1 MEKNMKSQQ
10 VKKGIERA
18 PHRSLFKA
26 MGYTDTE
33 IERPLIGVANAAN
46 TIIPGH
52 VHLNRIADA
61 VKAGIYMAGGTPIE
75 FGVIGVCDGI
85 AMNHTG
91 MSYSLGSRELIA
103 DSVEVMATGHALD
116 AMVMIP
122 NCDKIVPGM
131 LMAAARLDL
140 PTIFISGGPMLAG
153 RHPMDNSKKVDL
165 ITVFESVGAVL
176 SNKMSEEELHSIEDA
191 ACPTCGSCSGM
202 FTANSMNC
210 LTEAIG
216 MGLPG
221 NGTIPAVMAARERL
235 AKEAGMKIMELLKND
250 IRPSKIMT
258 EKSFRNAL
266 AVDMAL
272 GCSTNTVLHLKAI
285 AHEAGVSID
294 LNLINEIS
302 KIVPHLCSLSP
313 GGKDHIEDLNA
324 AGGIQAVLKVLF
336 DKGLIDGDCITVTG
350 KTVKENTV
358 GRTVLNED
366 VIRPFHSPYHAEGGL
381 AVLFGNL
388 APDGCVVKQSAV
400 LESMLRHKGPA
411 RVFNSEEEASKVIM
425 GGGIKKGDVIVI
437 RYEGPMGGPG
447 MREMLS
453 PTSAIAGMKLDDSV
467 ALLTDGRFSGGTK
480 GASIGHISPE
490 AAHGG
495 PIAIVR
501 EGDIISIDIP
511 AKTITLDVPDVEIK
525 KRLSE
530 WKKPAPKITK
540 GYMARYSK
548 LVSSA
553 SEGAIVK

>member
-1 MEKNMKSQQ
+1 MKSQQ

-52 VHLNRIADA
+52 VHLNRIAEA

-153 RHPMDNSKKVDL
+153 RHPLDNSKKVDL

-176 SNKMSEEELHSIEDA
+176 SNKMSEAELHSIEDA

-324 AGGIQAVLKVLF
+324 AGGIQAVLKVLY

-350 KTVKENTV
+350 KTVQENTV

-501 EGDIISIDIP
+501 EGDMISIDIP
-511 AKTITLDVPDVEIK
+511 AKTITLDVPDEEIK
-525 KRLSE
+525 KRLTE
-530 WKKPAPKITK
+530 WTKPAPKITK

>member
-1 MEKNMKSQQ
+1 MKSNN

-33 IERPLIGVANAAN
+33 INRPLIGIANSVN

-52 VHLNRIADA
+52 VHLDRLAQA
-61 VKAGIYMAGGTPIE
+61 VKAGIYMAGGTPVE

-103 DSVEVMATGHALD
+103 DSVEVVATAHAFD
-116 AMVMIP
+116 AIVMIP

-131 LMAAARLDL
+131 LMAAARLDI

-153 RHPMDNSKKVDL
+153 RHPVDINKKVDL
-165 ITVFESVGAVL
+165 ISVFESVGAVL
-176 SNKMSEEELHSIEDA
+176 SNKMDESELLAIEDA

-221 NGTIPAVMAARERL
+221 NGTIPAVMSARERL
-235 AKEAGMKIMELLKND
+235 AKEAGMKIMELLAKN
-250 IRPSKIMT
+250 ITPSKIMT
-258 EKSFRNAL
+258 QKSFENAL

-285 AHEAGVSID
+285 ANEANVKVELSQ
-294 LNLINEIS
+294 INEVS
-302 KIVPHLCSLSP
+302 KKTPHLCSLSP

-324 AGGIQAVLKVLF
+324 AGGIQAVLKVLS
-336 DKGLIDGDCITVTG
+336 DEGLINGDCMTVTG
-350 KTVKENTV
+350 KSVGENIKNRRV
-358 GRTVLNED
+358 FNED
-366 VIRPFHSPYHAEGGL
+366 VIRPFSSPYHKEGGL

-388 APDGCVVKQSAV
+388 APEGCVVKQSAV
-400 LESMLRHKGPA
+400 LDEMLRHKGPA
-411 RVFNSEEEASKVIM
+411 RVFESEEEASKVIRE
-425 GGGIKKGDVIVI
+425 GGIKPGDVIVI

-453 PTSAIAGMKLDDSV
+453 PTSAIVGMKLDDSV
-467 ALLTDGRFSGGTK
+467 ALITDGRFSGGTK
-480 GASIGHISPE
+480 GAAIGHISPE

-501 EGDIISIDIP
+501 EGDIIAIDIP
-511 AKTITLDVPDVEIK
+511 SKKITLELSDEEITN
-525 KRLSE
+525 RLKA
-530 WKKPAPKITK
+530 WTKPQPKITK

>member
-1 MEKNMKSQQ
+1 MKSDN

-33 IERPLIGVANAAN
+33 INRPIIGIANSAN

-52 VHLNRIADA
+52 VHLNRLSEA
-61 VKAGIYMAGGTPIE
+61 VKAGIYMAGGTPVE

-103 DSVEVMATGHALD
+103 DSVEVVATAHAFD
-116 AMVMIP
+116 AIVMIP

-131 LMAAARLDL
+131 LMAAARLDI

-153 RHPMDNSKKVDL
+153 RHPTDITKKVDL

-176 SNKMSEEELHSIEDA
+176 SNKMDESELLAIEDA

-221 NGTIPAVMAARERL
+221 NGTIPAVMSARERL
-235 AKEAGMKIMELLKND
+235 AKEAGMKIMDLLANN
-250 IRPSKIMT
+250 ITPSKVMT
-258 EKSFRNAL
+258 EEAFENAL

-285 AHEAGVSID
+285 ANEANVKVELSR
-294 LNLINEIS
+294 INEVS
-302 KIVPHLCSLSP
+302 KKIPHLCSLSP

-336 DKGLIDGDCITVTG
+336 DEGLINGDCMTVTG
-350 KTVKENTV
+350 KTVGDNIKNRRV
-358 GRTVLNED
+358 FNED
-366 VIRPFHSPYHAEGGL
+366 VIRPFHSPYHKEGGL

-388 APDGCVVKQSAV
+388 APEGCVVKQSAV
-400 LESMLRHKGPA
+400 RDEMLRHKGPA
-411 RVFNSEEEASKVIM
+411 RVFECEEDASTVIRE
-425 GGGIKKGDVIVI
+425 GGIKPGDVIVI

-453 PTSAIAGMKLDDSV
+453 PTSAIVGMKLDDSV
-467 ALLTDGRFSGGTK
+467 ALITDGRFSGGTK
-480 GASIGHISPE
+480 GAAIGHISPE

-501 EGDIISIDIP
+501 EGDIIAIDIP
-511 AKTITLDVPDVEIK
+511 SKKITLELSDEEIAT
-525 KRLSE
+525 RLKT
-530 WKKPAPKITK
+530 WTKPQPRITK